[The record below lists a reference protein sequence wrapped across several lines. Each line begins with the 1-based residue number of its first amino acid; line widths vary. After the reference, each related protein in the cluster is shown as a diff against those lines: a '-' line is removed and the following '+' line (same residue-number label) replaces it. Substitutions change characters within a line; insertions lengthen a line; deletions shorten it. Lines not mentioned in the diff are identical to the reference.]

1 MHIIRKLHF
10 PLLHYAAE
18 KISHFALKIL
28 LHFASMLFHFELVLH
43 FWGRL
48 LHFALV
54 LQLSAILIR
63 FFASITVCGDSY
75 YMLHLYYSF
84 R

>member
-1 MHIIRKLHF
+1 MLILKYHAYYFRYYIMPQK
-10 PLLHYAAE
+10 

-54 LQLSAILIR
+54 LQLSAILNS
-63 FFASITVCGDSY
+63 FCASITVCGDSY
-75 YMLHLYYSF
+75 YMLHL
-84 R
+84 